1 MRSPAAQFMAT
12 VRNLSFGAV
21 VFCCVFGLLL
31 QSSRVLCVGEDGHRQ
46 LEAAIRNCCAQPT
59 KLPTSPSL
67 ESAQL
72 ASPEEGGS
80 HCGSCID
87 IPLVS
92 NSFTF
97 SQSVRVTAPHFAS
110 QPILAI
116 ILPIATSACES
127 LCPTVLPAE
136 VSPSRLA
143 LRSLRTTVI
152 RI

>member
-12 VRNLSFGAV
+12 FRNLSFGALIS
-21 VFCCVFGLLL
+21 CCVFGLLL

-59 KLPTSPSL
+59 KFPTSPSL

-72 ASPEEGGS
+72 ASREEGGS

-92 NSFTF
+92 NSFTCG
-97 SQSVRVTAPHFAS
+97 QSVRVTPPNIAS
-110 QPILAI
+110 QPFLPIL
-116 ILPIATSACES
+116 LPIATSTCETV
-127 LCPTVLPAE
+127 CPPVLPAE
-136 VSPSRLA
+136 VSPSRLTQ
-143 LRSLRTTVI
+143 RSLRTTVI